1 MSRIGKLPVDIPS
14 GIKIEKKGATLTVQ
28 GPKGT
33 LSQTVKPEIDVV
45 IEQGK
50 VLFSR
55 KNESKYAKSLHGLY
69 RSLIQNMV
77 IGVSK
82 GISKTL
88 IINGV
93 GYRAEVQGK
102 SLVLTLGFS
111 TPIEFYIP
119 DGINV
124 QCEGNNKVIISGID
138 KQKVGQICA
147 EVRSLRPPEP
157 YKGKGIRYE
166 TETIRRKVGK
176 TGVK

>member
-33 LSQTVKPEIDVV
+33 LSQTVKPEIDVI
-45 IEQGK
+45 IENNQ

-55 KNESKYAKSLHGLY
+55 RNESKYSKSLHGLY
-69 RSLIQNMV
+69 RSLINNMV
-77 IGVSK
+77 IGVST
-82 GISKTL
+82 GVTKTL
-88 IINGV
+88 LINGV

-102 SLVLTLGFS
+102 TLVLTLGFS

-119 DGINV
+119 DGITM

-166 TETIRRKVGK
+166 TENIRRKVGK